1 MTVPVVAIFEVNVGA
16 EETVE
21 ALFRGVIE
29 TTLAEEGC
37 ISYQL
42 NRDTENPRRF
52 VWTEEWASRELL
64 QKHIEAP
71 HIAALF
77 EALPQYLTSSEV
89 IALTPLA
96 GGKASA

>member
-21 ALFRGVIE
+21 ALFRSVIE

-37 ISYQL
+37 ITYQL

-64 QKHIEAP
+64 QKHLEAP
-71 HIAALF
+71 HITALF
-77 EALPQYLTSSEV
+77 EALPQHLTSSEV
-89 IALTPLA
+89 MVLSPLA
-96 GGKASA
+96 GGKA

>member
-1 MTVPVVAIFEVNVGA
+1 MTVPVVALFEVNVGA

-37 ISYQL
+37 IAYQL
-42 NRDTENPRRF
+42 NRDTANPRRF

-64 QKHIEAP
+64 QKHSEAP
-71 HIAALF
+71 HITALF
-77 EALPQYLTSSEV
+77 EELPQYLTSSEV
-89 IALTPLA
+89 IVLSPIA
-96 GGKASA
+96 GGKA